1 MVRTEF
7 HAQLDGLRTHV
18 LDLGGLAVT
27 AIERVIG
34 AVQEDDRDTAAAI
47 VAGDGAIDQRHAA
60 IQHDAIA
67 LLARQQPTAGDLR
80 AITAGMA
87 IASELERIA
96 DYATSTAKLILHD
109 PREPILPPT
118 HELYRMARAAR
129 RMVQRSLDA
138 YATRDALLARHIW
151 NEDPAVDTLQQTLY
165 HELLVSMIENPST
178 LTRATHL
185 LWTVHRLERVADRA
199 TNICE
204 QVIFM
209 VDGEW
214 PNFDTLR
221 DKQRLPEPA
230 VLDTE
235 D

>member
-7 HAQLDGLRTHV
+7 QAQLDGLRRHV
-18 LDLGGLAVT
+18 LELGGLATT

-34 AVQEDDRDTAAAI
+34 ALQEDDRDAAAAI
-47 VAGDGAIDQRHAA
+47 VAGDGAIDRRHAA
-60 IQHDAIA
+60 IQRDAIT

-96 DYATSTAKLILHD
+96 DYATSTARLILHE
-109 PREPILPPT
+109 PREPALSPA
-118 HELYRMARAAR
+118 HELYRMARVAR
-129 RMVQRSLDA
+129 RMVQRSLAA
-138 YATRDALLARHIW
+138 YATRDAPLARRIW
-151 NEDPAVDTLQQTLY
+151 HEDAVVNALQQALY
-165 HELLVSMIENPST
+165 RGLLVSMIENPGT

-209 VDGEW
+209 IDGDW

-221 DKQRLPEPA
+221 DQHHSPQPA
-230 VLDTE
+230 PLDTE